1 MAAHLTLLK
10 KIGILLQQKGFNM
23 LKNEKQLPK
32 TYYARH
38 IKEGLVHYLENG
50 KDTLYLVKNDA
61 LEKMNKSFKGCPV
74 YVRHVD
80 SVNMDKLRE
89 EADGYVVRSFYNEFD
104 GAWWTEM
111 LVVSDE
117 GHEAIKK
124 GWAVSNCYSPTEYGN
139 GGVYHD
145 IDYQKEVKN
154 GVYEHLAIV
163 PNPRYEESVIM
174 TEDEFRKFNE
184 DRKQEIIKL
193 KNSKEKN
200 MLSQEEIDTL
210 VTTVKNSLSE
220 AIPEMVKNAIE
231 AKAEEDKKNAADED
245 HRKLIREIAAL
256 SAKAEGDFSGGL
268 EEKVRTIIGMAEKL
282 GYSKD
287 DAGKNSKE
295 NECSEPKKENESE
308 AEEKKEEA
316 KENASEEKAEDKSS
330 EGSEEAKENAAE
342 DDKKEDA
349 CGKNEGEEEKKP
361 EEKKENSKGFFS
373 MLKNAKAKSQ
383 DGSAVET
390 MARGLALGKQR
401 YGSTK

>member
-1 MAAHLTLLK
+1 
-10 KIGILLQQKGFNM
+10 M
-23 LKNEKQLPK
+23 LKNEKQLPDR
-32 TYYARH
+32 YYARH

-50 KDTLYLVKNDA
+50 KDVLYLVKNDA
-61 LEKMNKSFKGCPV
+61 LKKMNKSFDGKPI

-80 SVNMDKLRE
+80 HVDMENLRE
-89 EADGYVVRSFYNEFD
+89 QADGYVIKSFYNEFD
-104 GAWWTEM
+104 GAWWAEM
-111 LVVSDE
+111 LIVSDE

-124 GWAVSNCYSPTEYGN
+124 GWAVSNCYSPTEYGA
-139 GGVYHD
+139 GGSYHD

-154 GVYEHLAIV
+154 GEYEHLAIV

-174 TEDEFRKFNE
+174 TPDEYKEFNE
-184 DRKQEIIKL
+184 GKKQEIEKL
-193 KNSKEKN
+193 KNSKEN
-200 MLSQEEIDTL
+200 EMLTQEDMEA
-210 VTTVKNSLSE
+210 VVAKVMNSLSE
-220 AIPEMVKNAIE
+220 PIALAVKNAME

-245 HRKLIREIAAL
+245 HRKMIREIAAL

-268 EEKVRTIIGMAEKL
+268 EEKVRTIIGLAEKL

-287 DAGKNSKE
+287 DAGKNAKE
-295 NECSEPKKENESE
+295 NECEPKKENE

-316 KENASEEKAEDKSS
+316 KENASEEKAEEKDS
-330 EGSEEAKENAAE
+330 EKSEEAKDNSADE
-342 DDKKEDA
+342 DKKEDA
-349 CGKNEGEEEKKP
+349 CGKNEGGEEEKK

-383 DGSAVET
+383 DGSAVDT

>member
-1 MAAHLTLLK
+1 
-10 KIGILLQQKGFNM
+10 M
-23 LKNEKQLPK
+23 LKNEKQLPER
-32 TYYARH
+32 YYARH

-50 KDTLYLVKNDA
+50 KDVLYLVKNEA
-61 LEKMNKSFKGCPV
+61 LKKMNSSFDGKPV

-80 SVNMDKLRE
+80 RVDMDNLRE
-89 EADGYVVRSFYNEFD
+89 QADGYVVKSFYNEFD
-104 GAWWTEM
+104 GAWWTEF
-111 LVVSDE
+111 LVVSDK

-124 GWAVSNCYSPTEYGN
+124 GWAVSNCYSPTEYGA
-139 GGVYHD
+139 GGTYHD

-154 GVYEHLAIV
+154 GEYEHLAIV

-174 TEDEFRKFNE
+174 TKDEYEKFKE
-184 DRKQEIIKL
+184 AKKQEIEKL
-193 KNSKEKN
+193 KNSKEKE
-200 MLSQEEIDTL
+200 MLTQEDMDA
-210 VTTVKNSLSE
+210 VVAKVMNSLSE
-220 AIPEMVKNAIE
+220 PIANAVKNAIE

-287 DAGKNSKE
+287 EAKQ
-295 NECSEPKKENESE
+295 NECGEPKKENE
-308 AEEKKEEA
+308 AEEAKEEV
-316 KENASEEKAEDKSS
+316 KENASEEKAEEKDS
-330 EGSEEAKENAAE
+330 EKSEEAKENAADE
-342 DDKKEDA
+342 DKKEDA
-349 CGKNEGEEEKKP
+349 CGKNEGGEEKKP

>member
-1 MAAHLTLLK
+1 
-10 KIGILLQQKGFNM
+10 M
-23 LKNEKQLPK
+23 LKNEKQLPDR
-32 TYYARH
+32 YYARH

-50 KDTLYLVKNDA
+50 NDVLYLVKNDA
-61 LEKMNKSFKGCPV
+61 LKKMNKSFDGKPV

-80 SVNMDKLRE
+80 HVDMDNLRE
-89 EADGYVVRSFYNEFD
+89 QADGYVVKSFYNEFD

-111 LVVSDE
+111 LIVSDE

-124 GWAVSNCYSPTEYGN
+124 GWAVSNCYSPTEYGA
-139 GGVYHD
+139 GGSYHD

-174 TEDEFRKFNE
+174 TPEEFKEFNE
-184 DRKQEIIKL
+184 GKKQEIEKL
-193 KNSKEKN
+193 KNSKEKE
-200 MLSQEEIDTL
+200 MLTQEEMEA
-210 VTTVKNSLSE
+210 VVAKVMNSLS
-220 AIPEMVKNAIE
+220 APIADAVKNAVE

-245 HRKLIREIAAL
+245 HRKLIREIAAI

-287 DAGKNSKE
+287 EAGKNSKE
-295 NECSEPKKENESE
+295 NECSEPKKENE
-308 AEEKKEEA
+308 AEKEEV
-316 KENASEEKAEDKSS
+316 KEKDSEEKAEEEDS
-330 EGSEEAKENAAE
+330 EKSEEAKENEADE
-342 DDKKEDA
+342 DKKEDA
-349 CGKNEGEEEKKP
+349 CKNADGEEKKS

-373 MLKNAKAKSQ
+373 MLKNAKAKLQ
-383 DGSAVET
+383 DGSVVDT
-390 MARGLALGKQR
+390 MANGLALGKQR